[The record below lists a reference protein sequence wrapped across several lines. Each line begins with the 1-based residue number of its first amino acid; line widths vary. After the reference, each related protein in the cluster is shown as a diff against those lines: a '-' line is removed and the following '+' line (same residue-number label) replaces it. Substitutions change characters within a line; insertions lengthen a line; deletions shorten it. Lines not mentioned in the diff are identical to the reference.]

1 MQPNAPSAAPWAG
14 HMIVDYRLST
24 FDFRIFPSAIDN
36 GQWTMDNGQSS
47 GPAWAMRVCYAPMPL
62 YHNDFLNND
71 FIIQLDLNQII
82 STFND
87 FNIWK

>member
-36 GQWTMDNGQSS
+36 GQ
-47 GPAWAMRVCYAPMPL
+47 
-62 YHNDFLNND
+62 
-71 FIIQLDLNQII
+71 
-82 STFND
+82 
-87 FNIWK
+87 